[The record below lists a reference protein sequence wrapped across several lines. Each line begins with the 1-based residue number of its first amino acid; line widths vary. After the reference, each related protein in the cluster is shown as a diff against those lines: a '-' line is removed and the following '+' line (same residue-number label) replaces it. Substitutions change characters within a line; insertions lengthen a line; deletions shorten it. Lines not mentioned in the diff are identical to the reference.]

1 FFLHCFTDFTRQKL
15 STLCC
20 IECQGIF
27 PNTTQLH
34 KHAKDYSHKPY
45 ACICGIRFSRLD
57 AFKRHAKAQSTNMP
71 PYPCGYCQRHQG
83 AKGFHRLD
91 HLVQHLKGFHKIDV
105 EDKLPKQGTGGIPT
119 TAASIAAGSA
129 ATDAGNG
136 SQVSLPQVPPFPC
149 TVIGCIKGGA
159 NGYVRE
165 IDLLEHQNMMHSFML
180 QSGMQL
186 YQQDGNFQFHF

>member
-1 FFLHCFTDFTRQKL
+1 
-15 STLCC
+15 
-20 IECQGIF
+20 
-27 PNTTQLH
+27 
-34 KHAKDYSHKPY
+34 
-45 ACICGIRFSRLD
+45 
-57 AFKRHAKAQSTNMP
+57 MP

-119 TAASIAAGSA
+119 TAASVAAGSA

-165 IDLLEHQNMMHSFML
+165 TDLLEHQNMMHSFML
-180 QSGMQL
+180 QSDMQL
-186 YQQDGNFQFHF
+186 YQQDENFQFHF